1 MNFYGPKRQSLE
13 NPVRRTT
20 RLVDEIQYGTQ
31 KDLPLQSL
39 ARSQPSKCYALVR
52 FLRFASMT
60 RRRTY
65 RSQLSIR
72 QKCLDLKVCRPWVP
86 KKVTTDHRKVYR
98 KYNLTCGYL
107 SKSWFSDA
115 FSTDQ
120 QDSSQKVLRTVEPT
134 QKFLRR
140 VISIFFLHFQV
151 T

>member
-98 KYNLTCGYL
+98 KYNLTVDIYL
-107 SKSWFSDA
+107 RVGSPMLSLQTNKTVHRKSY
-115 FSTDQ
+115 
-120 QDSSQKVLRTVEPT
+120 EP
-134 QKFLRR
+134 QNRPKSF
-140 VISIFFLHFQV
+140 
-151 T
+151 